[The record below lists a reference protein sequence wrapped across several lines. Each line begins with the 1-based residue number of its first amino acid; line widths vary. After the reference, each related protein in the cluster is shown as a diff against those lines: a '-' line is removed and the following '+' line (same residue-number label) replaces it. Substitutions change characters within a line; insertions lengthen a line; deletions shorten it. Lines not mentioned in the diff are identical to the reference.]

1 MAPNV
6 LTGLPLSLSTLVQAT
21 KPKDSYPDIVAWAE
35 AKHRVVDDNGQTR
48 LIQFQPVQRAVLRY
62 QFQRDADNN
71 LLFRTMVYSTVKK
84 CMAYGQGLWLTN
96 GNWEKCEDLMGQ
108 LFRVW
113 GWDGK
118 GRWHPTF
125 AEASYNGEAECVR
138 IKAEYGVEIVR
149 TLNHPLYTPSGW
161 SPAGGLMPGD
171 YIGVPEKKPEGNKAW
186 TGCVAFRTILE
197 MERVGLLPTVAITVP
212 GYENYLSEVL
222 DHNSGKTEVGG
233 IVARYAAEEM
243 DRYPE
248 VYAVANDRDQAME
261 RTYSAVRRSYELT
274 PGYDR
279 KNRILPGIARV
290 TDVEAKILTTN
301 GVIRTVSLDAK
312 GEAGAN
318 PVCSVWSE
326 IWGFDN
332 KPARL
337 LWDEMTPALTRKN
350 SFRYVESYAGIDP
363 DSELLLE
370 LYTKGVL
377 EGRQVTAGE
386 LAQVTGEPV
395 DVFAECHSPSD
406 LVPLWVNEEAALV
419 VYWDTGPRARRM
431 PWQIGERAEAYYR
444 TEAESLTPESFKRVH
459 LNEWVGATSA
469 FVDASW
475 WAACANP
482 HIPPLKSGSSVPE
495 LVIAADGAVS
505 GDCTALVA
513 VSRHP
518 TAPNEVVVRYCK
530 AWTPP
535 VGGKLDYSLTIKPEL
550 ARLCREYN
558 VLTVVYDPYQLHDL
572 MTEMRKEGFSRFLE
586 FNQGKQRMEA
596 DKGLYDLIKGRRIHY
611 NPDPAMGGDVLTQHV
626 HNSASKQGKQE
637 DTKLRII
644 KKSEKLKI
652 DLTITVSMSAYECLR
667 LYLDP
672 TGEGWSK

>member
-6 LTGLPLSLSTLVQAT
+6 LTGLPLSLSSIVSAT

-35 AKHRVVDDNGQTR
+35 AEYRIPETGKPIIMFPH
-48 LIQFQPVQRAVLRY
+48 QRGVFRY
-62 QFQRDADNN
+62 MFQRDGDGN
-71 LLFRTMVYSTVKK
+71 LKYRTMVYSTIKK
-84 CMAYGQGLWLTN
+84 
-96 GNWEKCEDLMGQ
+96 
-108 LFRVW
+108 
-113 GWDGK
+113 
-118 GRWHPTF
+118 
-125 AEASYNGEAECVR
+125 
-138 IKAEYGVEIVR
+138 
-149 TLNHPLYTPSGW
+149 
-161 SPAGGLMPGD
+161 
-171 YIGVPEKKPEGNKAW
+171 
-186 TGCVAFRTILE
+186 
-197 MERVGLLPTVAITVP
+197 
-212 GYENYLSEVL
+212 
-222 DHNSGKTEVGG
+222 SGKSMSGAV
-233 IVARYAAEEM
+233 VARYAAENM
-243 DRYPE
+243 DRYGE
-248 VYAVANDRDQAME
+248 VYCVANDRQQAME
-261 RTYSAVRRSYELT
+261 RTYGMLRASYELT

-279 KNRILPGIARV
+279 KNRLLPGVVRV
-290 TDVEAKILTTN
+290 TDIGAKVLTTDS
-301 GVIRTVSLDAK
+301 VIRTVSLDAK

-326 IWGFDN
+326 AWGMDS

-337 LWDEMTPALTRKN
+337 LWDELTPALTRKN
-350 SFRYVESYAGIDP
+350 SFCFVETYAGIDP
-363 DSELLLE
+363 DSDLLLE
-370 LYTKGVL
+370 LYNKGVG
-377 EGRQVTAGE
+377 EGRQVNAGE
-386 LAQVTGEPV
+386 FWAVTGEEIGA
-395 DVFAECHSPSD
+395 FAECHTIDD
-406 LVPLWVNEEAALV
+406 LVPIWVNEEAALV

-482 HIPPLKSGSSVPE
+482 NIPPLKTGSSVPE

-535 VGGKLDYSLTIKPEL
+535 IGGKLDYSETIKPEL

-652 DLTITVSMSAYECLR
+652 DCCVTMSMAQYECLR